1 MPRRRR
7 GDGPR
12 PIGQSQ
18 ARLSHSC
25 LEAKR
30 TALERRIERLRPIAK
45 ASSGYRSV
53 RALLGAKYLHANLA
67 GRVAILEA
75 ASFLV
80 RVLELLPPA

>member
-7 GDGPR
+7 SRGPQAG
-12 PIGQSQ
+12 GQSQ
-18 ARLSHSC
+18 TRLSHSC
-25 LEAKR
+25 LEEKR

-53 RALLGAKYLHANLA
+53 RALLGARYLHASLA

>member
-7 GDGPR
+7 GERPR
-12 PIGQSQ
+12 AAGQSQ

-25 LEAKR
+25 LEERR

-45 ASSGYRSV
+45 ATSGYRSV
-53 RALLGAKYLHANLA
+53 RALLGARYLQASLA